1 MLKIN
6 FKIIIYLGNAQ
17 LRIVPTNY
25 AVFVLEK
32 GKIGD
37 KIFPQRTIFLDD
49 TTMNDLKPFLDERNW
64 NELIEQNDV
73 LSEKLRQKYKNMSE
87 LMTKTL
93 IPKDV
98 EEGQKKSPINK
109 EYKLDENG
117 HFIVDKDE
125 GKNVGQP
132 IRIFENK
139 ESVLI
144 TSVPPFPL
152 EEFLKCEF

>member
-1 MLKIN
+1 MIIKRKKN
-6 FKIIIYLGNAQ
+6 FILGNAQ

-32 GKIGD
+32 GKIGEE
-37 KIFPQRTIFLDD
+37 IFPQRTIFLDD
-49 TTMNDLKPFLDERNW
+49 TTMNDMKPHLDERNF
-64 NELIEQNDV
+64 NELIEGNDF

-93 IPKDV
+93 IPKEV
-98 EEGQKKSPINK
+98 EEGQKQSPLNK
-109 EYKLDENG
+109 EYKLDENR
-117 HFIVDKDE
+117 HFIVDEDE
-125 GKNVGQP
+125 GKKIGQP

-144 TSVPPFPL
+144 TSIPPFPL
-152 EEFLKCEF
+152 EEFLKLEY